1 MVRNDK
7 ETAHILVVDDDKSI
21 AMLLMQIL
29 TGEGYQ
35 VSCAG
40 DGREGLSL
48 IARNPPDLVLL
59 DLDMPLMGGY
69 EVCRR
74 IKQDPT
80 TRLIPVLILTGQSSS
95 EARLKG
101 WELGADEFLTKPF
114 HFVDVRAR
122 CRSLL
127 RVKRLID
134 DLDSAQSVVF
144 ALARAV
150 EAKSP
155 YTQGHAERVANL
167 ALAMAAKLQL
177 SPGDQ
182 ATLSWGCVLHD
193 IGKISTPDAILDKPG
208 PLTTEEFEVVK
219 QHPAQ
224 GARIVEPLRS
234 VRETVPLIR
243 WHHERMDGGGYPD
256 GLFGAQ
262 IPLLVRILS
271 VADVYD
277 ALASPRPYRPALP
290 QERCLSVLTETAS
303 DGGLDPD
310 IVQAFIEVVHTHLE
324 PESKP
329 TAPTAA
335 SLASVNR
342 QQVAH
347 DL

>member
-1 MVRNDK
+1 MESNEKD
-7 ETAHILVVDDDKSI
+7 TAQILVVDDDRAI
-21 AMLLMQIL
+21 AMLLVQIL
-29 TGEGYQ
+29 TSEGYR

-40 DGREGLSL
+40 DGRQALAA
-48 IARNPPDLVLL
+48 IDQNHPDLVLL

-80 TRLIPVLILTGQSSS
+80 TRLIPVLILTGQSSA

-127 RVKRLID
+127 RVKRLVD

-167 ALAMAAKLQL
+167 ALGLAAQLNL
-177 SPGDQ
+177 SPADQ

-208 PLTTEEFEVVK
+208 PLTVEEFEIVK
-219 QHPAQ
+219 QHPVQ

-234 VRETVPLIR
+234 VRKTVPLIR
-243 WHHERMDGGGYPD
+243 WHHERMDGSGYPD
-256 GLFGAQ
+256 GLFGGQ

-271 VADVYD
+271 VADVFD
-277 ALASPRPYRPALP
+277 ALASPRPYRPAMT
-290 QERCLSVLTETAS
+290 QERCLQVLAEMA
-303 DGGLDPD
+303 DGGGLDPQL
-310 IVQAFIEVVHTHLE
+310 VPAFTEVVTAHS
-324 PESKP
+324 ESELKP
-329 TAPTAA
+329 TVATTAN
-335 SLASVNR
+335 SML
-342 QQVAH
+342 
-347 DL
+347 